1 MTSLHQGSGWRVIA
15 LIMLCAACSGAP
27 PTLRPVVQPTE
38 TSAVPTLIAA
48 APTLETLP
56 LRPPTA
62 SPTAHL
68 PVILFES
75 NRSGRYEIYAINA
88 QGRDLVQV
96 TDSAASGAEGSG
108 SPDWSPDG
116 QGIAFSSKRGGDWD
130 LYLLRDGAESD
141 LTDFPG
147 EDDKAAWSP
156 DGTQLLFSSVRGD
169 LRWADIF
176 LMSADGSRLI
186 DLTDD
191 NDDDREPIW
200 SPNGEEIAYRSF
212 RDGNYDLYALDLAS
226 HAPRQLTKTDA
237 PVWNASPAW
246 SPDGK
251 WIAFE
256 SNRDGNYDVYIMDN
270 NGAQVR
276 NLTNHPG
283 EDKEPAWS
291 PDGTQIAFSSDRDGN
306 FELYTMN
313 VASGAVTRL
322 TYDCGR
328 DHNPDW
334 RSGADLDGALVA
346 TTVAYV
352 LRDGNLRSGPGL
364 NFASLGGTA
373 TDDCLTVT
381 GRSSDGQWLQVRNTQ
396 GKSGWIAQGLV
407 NLPENLDVVPVSS

>member
-1 MTSLHQGSGWRVIA
+1 MMTSLHQGSGWRVIA

-27 PTLRPVVQPTE
+27 PTLRPVIQPTE
-38 TSAVPTLIAA
+38 TSAAPTTIAA

-88 QGRDLVQV
+88 QGRNLVQV

-276 NLTNHPG
+276 NLTNDPG

-291 PDGTQIAFSSDRDGN
+291 PDGDADRFFVGSRWQ
-306 FELYTMN
+306 FR
-313 VASGAVTRL
+313 AVHDQRRQRRG
-322 TYDCGR
+322 DA
-328 DHNPDW
+328 
-334 RSGADLDGALVA
+334 ADLR
-346 TTVAYV
+346 
-352 LRDGNLRSGPGL
+352 LR
-364 NFASLGGTA
+364 
-373 TDDCLTVT
+373 
-381 GRSSDGQWLQVRNTQ
+381 Q
-396 GKSGWIAQGLV
+396 GS
-407 NLPENLDVVPVSS
+407 